1 MFTPLD
7 VLKKRELKTLPP
19 HFHKIEMCYDKETEV
34 REWIRNRLSGR
45 FCIVR
50 YPSNNKD
57 SGKTATYVAFENM
70 HELTYFALACTF
82 FRGN

>member
-7 VLKKRELKTLPP
+7 ALKKRELRTLPP
-19 HFHKIEMCYDKETEV
+19 HFHKLEVSDDIEDEL

-50 YPSNNKD
+50 YPSINKD
-57 SGKTATYVAFENM
+57 TGRTATYVAFENS

-82 FRGN
+82 FRGK

>member
-7 VLKKRELKTLPP
+7 VLKKRELTTLPP
-19 HFHKIEMCYDKETEV
+19 HFSKIEMSAGKEIEV

-50 YPSNNKD
+50 YPCVKLD
-57 SGKTATYVAFENM
+57 SGKTATYVAFENS
-70 HELTYFALACTF
+70 HELTYFALACTI
-82 FRGN
+82 FRGK

>member
-19 HFHKIEMCYDKETEV
+19 HFHKMKMTDGKEQEV
-34 REWIRNRLSGR
+34 REWIRNKLSGR

-50 YPSNNKD
+50 YPCVDGDNS
-57 SGKTATYVAFENM
+57 KTAMYVAFENS